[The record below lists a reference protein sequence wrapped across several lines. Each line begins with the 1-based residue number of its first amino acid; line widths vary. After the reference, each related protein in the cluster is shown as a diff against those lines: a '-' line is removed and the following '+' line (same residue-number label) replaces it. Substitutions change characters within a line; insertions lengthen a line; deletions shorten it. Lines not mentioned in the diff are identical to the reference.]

1 MIFKKGFLIQPKKP
15 LIVFDMFVGAWHG
28 CLLNTF
34 RHTQKAMSK
43 QSNERNINEASGVH
57 DVKYYLSLVLFNL
70 SEGSAFVKKRRSYLL
85 ECSIDSF
92 IILKGTLQLSR

>member
-1 MIFKKGFLIQPKKP
+1 
-15 LIVFDMFVGAWHG
+15 
-28 CLLNTF
+28 
-34 RHTQKAMSK
+34 MSK
-43 QSNERNINEASGVH
+43 QSNERNINEGSGVH

-70 SEGSAFVKKRRSYLL
+70 SEGSAFVKKRRRYLL